1 MCHARHTVTD
11 CGEPSQPTPAGVV
24 LVDESCG
31 LVRLDVV
38 IVAPTT
44 GRSRCIDLSMT
55 WRPEDALSV
64 SLQVSARPDH
74 PALPRGQWVVLRD
87 FLRYGL
93 EQPTG
98 DGDVRLYPDRTN
110 HPSTTVAADGVFEIP
125 VIVRIELARP
135 GRPYV
140 LAVPGALLAD
150 FVAETERRVPTGE
163 ERSDELLEEFIA
175 RLLQS

>member
-1 MCHARHTVTD
+1 MCHPRHTVTD
-11 CGEPSQPTPAGVV
+11 SGEPSQPTPAGVV
-24 LVDESCG
+24 LVDETCG

-38 IVAPTT
+38 IAAPTT

-74 PALPRGQWVVLRD
+74 PALPRGNWVVLRD
-87 FLRYGL
+87 FVRYGL

-98 DGDVRLYPDRTN
+98 DGDVRLYPDRTTLE
-110 HPSTTVAADGVFEIP
+110 PAGTAGPDAFEIP
-125 VIVRIELARP
+125 VVVRIELARP

-150 FVAETERRVPTGE
+150 FVAETERRVPVGE
-163 ERSDELLEEFIA
+163 ERSDEVLEEFIA
-175 RLLQS
+175 RLLQT